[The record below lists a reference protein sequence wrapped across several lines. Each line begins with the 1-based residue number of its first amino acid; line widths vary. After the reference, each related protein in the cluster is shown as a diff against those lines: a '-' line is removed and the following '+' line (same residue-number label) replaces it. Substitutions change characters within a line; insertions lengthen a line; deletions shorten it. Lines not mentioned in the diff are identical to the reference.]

1 MEANDLPEYFDAV
14 LSIRF
19 VTENIVKSLIEDGIE
34 NPDIDDVLS
43 VIDSHLYSDF
53 KRSNSMFSV
62 FDDNGEE
69 Y

>member
-43 VIDSHLYSDF
+43 VIDSQLYSDF